1 MVQETIRISEIQE
14 KNHSF
19 SEVVNKLSYQKR
31 EHNILKNSFDLNN
44 QATLFEGD
52 CMKLLK
58 QIPDNSINLIIT
70 SPPYNIG
77 K

>member
-1 MVQETIRISEIQE
+1 MAQEATRISEIQE

-31 EHNILKNSFDLNN
+31 KHNILKNSFDLNN

-52 CMKLLK
+52 CMKLLE
-58 QIPDNSINLIIT
+58 
-70 SPPYNIG
+70 
-77 K
+77 